1 MFKIP
6 NVSLAVN
13 NFSEEFIVFNLQ
25 QHIRLSTWTLLYITQ
40 IKYYYMI
47 SVMQLHF
54 IWKRM
59 KIKNKTVYSN
69 PLFFPI
75 VS

>member
-6 NVSLAVN
+6 NVSQAVN
-13 NFSEEFIVFNLQ
+13 NFSEEFIVLNLQ
-25 QHIRLSTWTLLYITQ
+25 QHLRLSTWTLLYITQ
-40 IKYYYMI
+40 IEI
-47 SVMQLHF
+47 LLHF
-54 IWKRM
+54 SVIPLHFHM
-59 KIKNKTVYSN
+59 GKTIYSN